1 VVGYHRETHH
11 FREEKS
17 TKELTVPQHT
27 RFILPLTSPDKI
39 HRCAAW
45 AVFFFYGH
53 LSGRR
58 PLHLANARPFGRSKA
73 PLGLLLLRKRGILLS
88 EETKNP
94 NPSPIEKRFGFS
106 LFGASSDTAF
116 FENHRSTI
124 CFRGHRIATCLY
136 RTPMGG
142 CIEKTVA
149 LYIPHNLKIIKYAQR
164 SLLPSPGANG
174 RCFFCLQRKEASVK
188 WQFFG

>member
-1 VVGYHRETHH
+1 MVGYHRETHH

-106 LFGASSDTAF
+106 LFGAMEGTRTPGLLIRSARRAIPSIFGSYVSSSFSSDTSQVLS
-116 FENHRSTI
+116 FEFLHPLSDFATI
-124 CFRGHRIATCLY
+124 CTLCTF
-136 RTPMGG
+136 
-142 CIEKTVA
+142 
-149 LYIPHNLKIIKYAQR
+149 
-164 SLLPSPGANG
+164 
-174 RCFFCLQRKEASVK
+174 
-188 WQFFG
+188 

>member
-1 VVGYHRETHH
+1 MVGYHRETHH

-17 TKELTVPQHT
+17 TKELTAPQHT

-106 LFGASSDTAF
+106 WFGAMEGTRTPGLLIRSARRAIPSIFGSYVLTSILCEASQVLSFEFLHPLSDFA
-116 FENHRSTI
+116 TI
-124 CFRGHRIATCLY
+124 CTLCTF
-136 RTPMGG
+136 
-142 CIEKTVA
+142 
-149 LYIPHNLKIIKYAQR
+149 
-164 SLLPSPGANG
+164 
-174 RCFFCLQRKEASVK
+174 
-188 WQFFG
+188 

>member
-1 VVGYHRETHH
+1 MVGYHRETHH

-106 LFGASSDTAF
+106 LFGAMEGTRTPGLLIRSARRAIPSIFGSYVLTLFLCDTSQVLNFEFLHPLSDFA
-116 FENHRSTI
+116 TI
-124 CFRGHRIATCLY
+124 CTLCTF
-136 RTPMGG
+136 
-142 CIEKTVA
+142 
-149 LYIPHNLKIIKYAQR
+149 
-164 SLLPSPGANG
+164 
-174 RCFFCLQRKEASVK
+174 
-188 WQFFG
+188 

>member
-1 VVGYHRETHH
+1 MVGYHRETHH

-106 LFGASSDTAF
+106 WFGAMEGTRTPGLLIRSARRAIPSIFGSYVLTSILCEASQVLSFEFLHPLSDFA
-116 FENHRSTI
+116 TI
-124 CFRGHRIATCLY
+124 CTLCTF
-136 RTPMGG
+136 
-142 CIEKTVA
+142 
-149 LYIPHNLKIIKYAQR
+149 
-164 SLLPSPGANG
+164 
-174 RCFFCLQRKEASVK
+174 
-188 WQFFG
+188 

>member
-1 VVGYHRETHH
+1 MVGYHRETHH

-17 TKELTVPQHT
+17 TKELTAPQHT

-106 LFGASSDTAF
+106 LFGAMEGTRTPGLLIRSQSLYPAELPTHTFRSEHDVFYHEGRGLSTAF
-116 FENHRSTI
+116 
-124 CFRGHRIATCLY
+124 
-136 RTPMGG
+136 
-142 CIEKTVA
+142 
-149 LYIPHNLKIIKYAQR
+149 LK
-164 SLLPSPGANG
+164 
-174 RCFFCLQRKEASVK
+174 
-188 WQFFG
+188 

>member
-1 VVGYHRETHH
+1 MVGYHRETHH

-17 TKELTVPQHT
+17 TKELTAPQHT

-45 AVFFFYGH
+45 AIFFFYGH

-106 LFGASSDTAF
+106 WFGAMEGTRTPGLLIRSARRAIPSIFGSYVLPLFLGDTSQVLSFEFLHPLSDFA
-116 FENHRSTI
+116 TI
-124 CFRGHRIATCLY
+124 CTLCTF
-136 RTPMGG
+136 
-142 CIEKTVA
+142 
-149 LYIPHNLKIIKYAQR
+149 
-164 SLLPSPGANG
+164 
-174 RCFFCLQRKEASVK
+174 
-188 WQFFG
+188 

>member
-1 VVGYHRETHH
+1 MVGYHRETHH

-106 LFGASSDTAF
+106 LFGAMEGTRTPGLLIRSARRAIPSIFGSYVLTSFPCDTSQVSS
-116 FENHRSTI
+116 FEFLHPLSDFATI
-124 CFRGHRIATCLY
+124 CTLCTF
-136 RTPMGG
+136 
-142 CIEKTVA
+142 
-149 LYIPHNLKIIKYAQR
+149 
-164 SLLPSPGANG
+164 
-174 RCFFCLQRKEASVK
+174 
-188 WQFFG
+188 